1 MKHILITIIAIV
13 SLISCG
19 GAEERKEVYLEKAR
33 QSLNAG
39 DLDKAR
45 IELKNVLQID
55 PKNGEAYYQLGKMH
69 EQLQDYRKAYGNY
82 LKAEELSPDLLDN
95 HSKLGRFYLLL
106 MNDAEKAQQKVD
118 LVLSKDPGNV
128 QGLLLKAIIAL
139 KAKDMKDAMT
149 IAKAVVADNPA
160 HVEGAI
166 FLASLYLR
174 EKNSDEAIKILD
186 AALKVNANN
195 EPLNRLLAATLVS
208 SKNFERA
215 EIIYKEFLERNPDS
229 VSSYNNLANFYIQ
242 TENKE
247 KAKEV
252 LRQSI
257 DNKSSDV
264 ERILTLMK
272 YIRATQGNEAAITEM
287 KQQIDNNKGLGKLR
301 TALAELYILND
312 DKASAMD
319 IYENAIKYFP
329 EEAVGVDARI
339 ALASLYINDKKYTE
353 AKNILEEV
361 IKISAS
367 NPQANFLIAKLA
379 LNDKDVEKAIISLRV
394 VTKETP
400 ENIEAFVLLANAYQM
415 EGNAEQVR
423 STFNTAYENNRANAD
438 VLLKLAK
445 VQLQRDI
452 TVAEKIID
460 DYNSIKENDYDGLS
474 VKAAILNQKKSF
486 EEANKIATSLM
497 ETYPDKPAGYLQSV
511 PYYAQLEDKQ
521 KVISILE
528 KGYIN
533 VKKDNRQLLTLLS
546 SLQLSQNEFDIVE
559 KRLKAELVA
568 VPDDVELN
576 ILLAKVYLVK
586 NDVDVAASVL
596 KSLVAKKPGVEEPYL
611 ILSQIYQSK
620 NDTDSVKSI
629 LLEGKINVANSLK
642 IPLRL
647 ATIYEAEADYA
658 KSITLYRDLNQKNP
672 NNLIVT
678 NNLASML
685 SDHGNEEDL
694 QLAKS
699 LTVKLEEGGEP
710 VFLDT
715 IGWVYY
721 KLGDY
726 DQSISYLQQVVEKLP
741 EVNIFNYH
749 LGMALYKSGDEISA
763 KAHLTNALA
772 NNKKFSGRADAEALL
787 KIIQ

>member
-1 MKHILITIIAIV
+1 MKHILITIFAIV

-19 GAEERKEVYLEKAR
+19 GAEERKEVYLEKAK
-33 QSLNAG
+33 QSLASG
-39 DLDKAR
+39 ELDKAR

-55 PKNGEAYYQLGKMH
+55 PKNGEAYFQLGKMH
-69 EQLQDYRKAYGNY
+69 EKQQDYMKAYGSY

-95 HSKLGRFYLLL
+95 HAQLGRFYLLL
-106 MNDAEKAQQKVD
+106 MNDVEKAQQKVE
-118 LVLSKDPGNV
+118 LILSKDPGNV
-128 QGLLLKAIIAL
+128 QGLLLKATIAL
-139 KAKDMKDAMT
+139 KANDMADAMKIT
-149 IAKAVVADNPA
+149 KSIVADNPA
-160 HVEGAI
+160 HVDAAI
-166 FLASLYLR
+166 YLASLYLR
-174 EKNSDEAIKILD
+174 ERNSDEAIKILD

-195 EPLNRLLAATLVS
+195 EQLNRLLAITLVS
-208 SKNFERA
+208 NKNFERA
-215 EIIYKEFLERNPDS
+215 EVIYKEFLERNPDS
-229 VSSYNNLANFYIQ
+229 VLSYNNLANFYIQ
-242 TENKE
+242 TENSD

-257 DNKSSDV
+257 DNKSNDV
-264 ERILTLMK
+264 ERILTLVK
-272 YIRATQGNEAAITEM
+272 YIRDTQGNEAAITEM
-287 KQQIDNNKGLGKLR
+287 KQQIDDNKGLGRLR
-301 TALAELYILND
+301 TALAELYILSD

-319 IYENAIKYFP
+319 IYKNAIKYFP

-339 ALASLYINDKKYTE
+339 ALASLYINDKNYTE

-361 IKISAS
+361 INISAN

-400 ENIEAFVLLANAYQM
+400 ENIEAFVLLANVYQM
-415 EGNAEQVR
+415 QGNAEQVR
-423 STFNTAYENNRANAD
+423 STLNAAYENNRANAD
-438 VLLKLAK
+438 ALLKLAK
-445 VQLQRDI
+445 VQLKRDI

-460 DYNSIKENDYDGLS
+460 DYNNIKENDYDGLS
-474 VKAAILNQKKSF
+474 IKAAILNQKKLF
-486 EEANKIATSLM
+486 EEANKIATILM
-497 ETYPDKPAGYLQSV
+497 EAFPDKPAGYLQAV

-521 KVISILE
+521 AVISTLE

-546 SLQLSQNEFDIVE
+546 SLQMSEKKFDVVE
-559 KRLKAELVA
+559 KRLKAELVTA
-568 VPDDVELN
+568 PDDVQLN

-586 NDVDVAASVL
+586 NDIDSAMSVL
-596 KSLVAKKPGVEEPYL
+596 KNVVAKNPGIEEPYL

-620 NDTDSVKSI
+620 NDSDSVKSI
-629 LLEGKINVANSLK
+629 LLEGKTNIANSLK

-647 ATIYEAEADYA
+647 ATIYEAEAEYA
-658 KSITLYRDLNQKNP
+658 KSITLYRNLNQKYP
-672 NNLIVT
+672 DNLIIA

-699 LTVKLEEGGEP
+699 LTVKLEENGES

-721 KLGDY
+721 KLADY
-726 DQSISYLQQVVEKLP
+726 EQSISYLKQAVEQMP
-741 EVNIFNYH
+741 EVNVFNFH
-749 LGMALYKSGDEISA
+749 LGMALYKYGDETSA
-763 KAHLTNALA
+763 KTYLTRALA
-772 NNKKFSGRADAEALL
+772 NNSKFSGRADAEALL
-787 KIIQ
+787 KKIQ